1 MKYVGHYNVCLRY
14 YDYLRTF
21 QLKCLQEIEETKRVD
36 ADVDADADFDGRA
49 EIDLDKN
56 YSRHSL

>member
-36 ADVDADADFDGRA
+36 ADADFDGRA

-56 YSRHSL
+56 YPRHSL